1 MVISQKISA
10 SDIILDCDGANIFLK
25 DDTTSFGKFNKNGN
39 NLKISAEVE
48 NGDIIF
54 AGDDDGTPVTMLT
67 LDASNAG
74 AATFNSTVTSPTLVT
89 DNIFVA
95 DDIKHTDDSDTYI
108 SFDSNS
114 QIFYSG
120 GTRSLDLNPGSVVI
134 NEGSGDQD
142 FRVESNLDTHAL
154 FVNAGSDYV
163 NIRSSATPSS
173 SVKGFMFT
181 ADQFYTSA
189 GSATSLNT
197 QVRFI
202 NGNGLV
208 GSITTDASATAFNT
222 SSDYRLKENVS
233 YTWDATTRL
242 KQLKPI
248 RFNFISDSNNTLIDG
263 FLAHE
268 VSDVVPNAVSGTKDA
283 PIQENGDG
291 YQFLDHSKLVPLLVK
306 TIQELEA
313 RIAALES

>member
-1 MVISQKISA
+1 MAGASNEIEVSHNGSHGEIDVDTGNLTMDIAGFLDIDVDNGSVYFSDGGVTFGQIYGTGSNLYIKSQIGDK
-10 SDIILDCDGANIFLK
+10 
-25 DDTTSFGKFNKNGN
+25 
-39 NLKISAEVE
+39 
-48 NGDIIF
+48 DIIF
-54 AGDDDGTPVTMLT
+54 QGVDGSNPITALT
-67 LDASNAG
+67 LDMSNAG

-89 DNIFVA
+89 TNIFVA
-95 DDIKHTDDSDTYI
+95 EDIKHTDDSDTYI

-222 SSDYRLKENVS
+222 SSDRDWE
-233 YTWDATTRL
+233 T
-242 KQLKPI
+242 
-248 RFNFISDSNNTLIDG
+248 
-263 FLAHE
+263 
-268 VSDVVPNAVSGTKDA
+268 
-283 PIQENGDG
+283 
-291 YQFLDHSKLVPLLVK
+291 
-306 TIQELEA
+306 
-313 RIAALES
+313 